1 MKEFIAGDELGV
13 RCAKHVESDDDK
25 RAKMLESTTVRKGE
39 RFETGLLW
47 ETPYTNLPDS
57 RNMAEKRL
65 LLLERK
71 LERDNDF
78 KTEYVHVMAEYRRKG
93 YARKLREDELR
104 MESSRTWYLPHFAVY
119 NPNKPG
125 KLRLVFDAA
134 AKVNDC
140 SLNSA
145 NERP

>member
-25 RAKMLESTTVRKGE
+25 RAKMLKVQLSAKANVSKRGFYGKPHIRIYRTVVIWLRSACC
-39 RFETGLLW
+39 FW
-47 ETPYTNLPDS
+47 
-57 RNMAEKRL
+57 
-65 LLLERK
+65 RK

-78 KTEYVHVMAEYRRKG
+78 KTEYVHVMAEYRRKE